1 VLGVVGAASYP
12 WLLAAWAAQPPG
24 SVTSDVLLATCWG
37 VAEIY
42 LLTGVVKAA
51 QWSNS
56 SRRFATG
63 LVVPGL
69 SLVAQLMV
77 VSAVASWAPAVSASA
92 SVFGTGLPRP
102 TPVTLMLAFG
112 ALSLAAAV
120 LGASMPRVVPGKFGR
135 QIGPQ
140 LGCASGLFA
149 ALLLPTWGGLALAG
163 RMMSLG
169 FSTLWVD
176 IAALFVFSFFA
187 LYWFW
192 PTD

>member
-1 VLGVVGAASYP
+1 VLGVAGVASYP

-24 SVTSDVLLATCWG
+24 SVMSDVLLATCWG
-37 VAEIY
+37 VAEVY

-51 QWSNS
+51 QWANS

-63 LVVPGL
+63 LVVPSL
-69 SLVAQLMV
+69 SMTAQLVAVAAVASSAPV
-77 VSAVASWAPAVSASA
+77 VSAAA

-102 TPVTLMLAFG
+102 TTGALMIAFA
-112 ALSLAAAV
+112 ALSLVAAL
-120 LGASMPRVVPGKFGR
+120 LGAYLPRVVPGKFGR

-149 ALLLPTWGGLALAG
+149 ALLLPTWGGLALAS